1 MLWPAPPVA
10 QSGASTSVLST
21 HAIARRLPDI
31 PRLVEAR
38 SLLLSEDC
46 EIFGLEETPELSLAV
61 RDPSTGSVVVIGRP
75 SRTAVQHAV
84 RGILHDGSLVATPEL
99 APWLAEA
106 LPGWT
111 GTRAILHLLRE
122 PARLPHVT
130 GNVAFLDPDT
140 IDQLPISKQLRRELH
155 IGAEDS
161 PIAAAFVNGQ
171 PVSFCYAGS
180 VTESLWDVSID
191 TLPEHRRRGHAAL
204 CAAHM
209 IRHMEA
215 QGKQP
220 VWAAVEENP
229 ASWRL
234 AQKIGFAP
242 VDEIALFEPPSASD
256 E

>member
-1 MLWPAPPVA
+1 VT
-10 QSGASTSVLST
+10 STR
-21 HAIARRLPDI
+21 AIAHRLPDV
-31 PRLVEAR
+31 PRWVEAR
-38 SLLLSEDC
+38 SLLLSGDC
-46 EIFGLEETPELSLAV
+46 EIFGLEVTPGLSVAV
-61 RDPSTGSVVVIGRP
+61 RDPSTGSVVVIGSP
-75 SRTAVQHAV
+75 SRAAIQDAV
-84 RGILHDGSLVATPEL
+84 RGIMHDGSLVAAPEM
-99 APWLAEA
+99 APWLTEA

-122 PARLPHVT
+122 PAPLPTVR
-130 GNVAFLDPDT
+130 GEVAFLDPNT
-140 IDQLPISKQLRRELH
+140 IDRLPISQQLRRELW

-161 PIAAAFVNGQ
+161 PIAAAFTNGQ

-191 TLPEHRRRGHAAL
+191 TLPDHRRRGYARL

-209 IRHMEA
+209 IRHMA
-215 QGKQP
+215 AHGQQP

-242 VDEIALFEPPSASD
+242 VDEIALFEPPSPSD
-256 E
+256 A